1 MTEEARNQW
10 ASGRRESGQLAVRTQ
25 WVFSHYKYVVLI
37 TSSSAGGSPLI
48 QRRGLIR
55 AMNRIHYF
63 RPLGCA
69 LCISDSV
76 SYKESQPSKSVEYL
90 CRSKCGFPSRS
101 RGSKPSA
108 ACSSLHSCL
117 CALLLTKTKFAIRQ
131 EFQNGSR
138 LFEAIHSRH
147 DNSSHYTIGT
157 KVLRGRYCLVS
168 IIGNPDVVAATWV
181 MKSLSKKV
189 WRIPM
194 LTHRSKYLRILPQRN
209 WKITSDT

>member
-1 MTEEARNQW
+1 
-10 ASGRRESGQLAVRTQ
+10 V
-25 WVFSHYKYVVLI
+25 VFPAEV
-37 TSSSAGGSPLI
+37 ADQSPA
-48 QRRGLIR
+48 QR
-55 AMNRIHYF
+55 AH
-63 RPLGCA
+63 PCT
-69 LCISDSV
+69 
-76 SYKESQPSKSVEYL
+76 P
-90 CRSKCGFPSRS
+90 
-101 RGSKPSA
+101 
-108 ACSSLHSCL
+108 ACV
-117 CALLLTKTKFAIRQ
+117 ALLLTKTKFAIRQ

-209 WKITSDT
+209 WKITAIRDERREKTGLGNSHPGLKYYSVQFAGNHYTADCS